1 MTAVAFRAPAASARE
16 GLQTLPDFLIL
27 GAAKAGT
34 TALYHFLN
42 QHPEIGMSRIKE
54 PNYFA
59 LDQTPAAFR
68 GPGDADWIN
77 RFSVSNLVEYRR
89 LFDEKPK
96 ARLLGEASAL
106 YLYSPRAASAIHA
119 ALPAARLVAIL
130 RHPVDRA
137 YSAFLHLVGDQR
149 EPTDCFAE
157 ALRREEERIRA
168 GWEHLWHYRRM
179 GCYYAQLRRY
189 YARFDAAQIRVYLY
203 EEFAARPASLL
214 QDLFSFLE
222 IDPTFRPDVSER
234 HNARVIPPDRKPPFP
249 PELRARLC
257 ASYREEILRLQD
269 LIRRDLSPWLGE
281 PAARAAA

>member
-1 MTAVAFRAPAASARE
+1 MTAMPFRPPAGLAHEGAR
-16 GLQTLPDFLIL
+16 TLPSFLIL

-59 LDQTPAAFR
+59 LAQAPAAFR

-77 RFSVSNLVEYRR
+77 RFSISDPGEYRR
-89 LFDEKPK
+89 LFDGKPT
-96 ARLLGEASAL
+96 ARRFGEASAL
-106 YLYSPRAASAIHA
+106 YLYSPRAAPAVQT

-130 RHPVDRA
+130 RHPADRA
-137 YSAFLHLVGDQR
+137 YSAYLHLVGDQR
-149 EPTDCFAE
+149 EPIGCFEE

-168 GWEHLWHYRRM
+168 GWEHLWHYQRM
-179 GCYYAQLRRY
+179 GCYYTQLRRY

-203 EEFAARPASLL
+203 EEFAARPAALL
-214 QDLFSFLE
+214 HDLFHFLE

-234 HNARVIPPDRKPPFP
+234 HNARLIPPDRKPPFP

-269 LIRRDLSPWLGE
+269 LIQRDLSLWLAA
-281 PAARAAA
+281 PTARAAA